1 LSLAFIKNI
10 SIRTIENCPFA
21 LINYQIYSF
30 LHRLQQKMADDLD
43 AEFALFQAE
52 LANVEAAVEVEK
64 EENADEQPQTEKL
77 PPPPVPPP
85 ISSSPT
91 DADLPL
97 PEPAAIQPLPRP
109 AAAPQII
116 SAPPQIA
123 APPQPYQP
131 PAASKTLSPQ
141 HQHQHQ
147 YMQQQQQQQ
156 QHYGYMGM
164 PSPGGMPLDP
174 NNPMMG
180 PDGGGGGSLIGQ
192 QPTKKVGIV
201 RQAAGEKWVDP
212 TLVDW
217 PENDYRIFVGNLGP
231 EVNDTMLA
239 AAFQHYTSF
248 TMAKVV
254 REKWKNKSKGYGFVS
269 FQDPLEGG
277 KVLREMDKK
286 YIGNRPCNLKKSTW
300 DARNVVDN
308 KTGKARK
315 RFITDTSG
323 KAAKR
328 RQYDYDQQQ

>member
-1 LSLAFIKNI
+1 
-10 SIRTIENCPFA
+10 
-21 LINYQIYSF
+21 
-30 LHRLQQKMADDLD
+30 MADLD

-52 LANVEAAVEVEK
+52 LANVEAAVEAEK
-64 EENADEQPQTEKL
+64 EENADEQPQTEK
-77 PPPPVPPP
+77 PPLLHVPPT
-85 ISSSPT
+85 ISSPT

-97 PEPAAIQPLPRP
+97 PEPAPIKPLPRP
-109 AAAPQII
+109 AAPQII

-131 PAASKTLSPQ
+131 TLTSETLSPQ
-141 HQHQHQ
+141 HQQQHQ
-147 YMQQQQQQQ
+147 YMQQQQQQ
-156 QHYGYMGM
+156 HYGYM
-164 PSPGGMPLDP
+164 PSTGAMPLDP
-174 NNPMMG
+174 NNPMMS
-180 PDGGGGGSLIGQ
+180 PDGGGSLIGQ
-192 QPTKKVGIV
+192 QQQSAKNVGIV

-212 TLVDW
+212 TLIEW

-239 AAFQHYTSF
+239 TAFQHYSSF

-254 REKWKNKSKGYGFVS
+254 REKWKNKSRGYGFVS

-300 DARNVVDN
+300 DDRNVLDK

-315 RFITDTSG
+315 RTATDKSG

-328 RQYDYDQQQ
+328 PHYDYD